1 MQITGVNCRTELH
14 NEKKSKGTQTF
25 GVDSFAYFLYVYR
38 YGEFFA
44 ESQPREL
51 DPFCA
56 ACFIQRHR

>member
-1 MQITGVNCRTELH
+1 MQIAGVNCRTELR
-14 NEKKSKGTQTF
+14 NEKKAKEHKHSVLIPLLIFYTYT
-25 GVDSFAYFLYVYR
+25 VTAI
-38 YGEFFA
+38 FFA